1 MTRWVI
7 VVMSLCACGKVEKLR
22 QDAADDAAVPIDA
35 LVDAAPVDAA
45 PDAGPVDP
53 FVNGSFE
60 QNYDGWTLAEDSGN
74 PTVGFWGISPATTFA
89 AGTTVHDYHDNVD
102 GIPQCFM
109 VGMNVVQPTDGTLA
123 AFNAQNGPE
132 RHLLSQDVT
141 LPPTAKM
148 LTFSIAYSV
157 VSQQF
162 DTTSQFLAVEVRD
175 PASDAIL
182 GNLFITDPT
191 TAPPL
196 TLPMT
201 PMSAS
206 IEQYAGQ
213 TVRITVDVQA
223 HLNCLFT
230 VVDDFR
236 VTF

>member
-1 MTRWVI
+1 MTRWVLA
-7 VVMSLCACGKVEKLR
+7 VMSLCACGKVEKLH
-22 QDAADDAAVPIDA
+22 QDAAADAPPIQIDA
-35 LVDAAPVDAA
+35 TPDAA
-45 PDAGPVDP
+45 PDAPPVDP

-74 PTVGFWGISPATTFA
+74 PTIGFWGISPATTFA

-102 GIPQCFM
+102 GVPQCFM

-123 AFNAQNGPE
+123 AFNAQSAAE

-141 LPPTAKM
+141 LPAQAKM
-148 LTFSIAYSV
+148 LTFSLAYSTV
-157 VSQQF
+157 AQQF
-162 DTTSQFLAVEVRD
+162 DATNQFLAVEVRD
-175 PASDAIL
+175 PATDAIL
-182 GNLFITDPT
+182 GNLFITDPAT
-191 TAPPL
+191 TPPL
-196 TLPMT
+196 TLAMT
-201 PMSAS
+201 PMTAS
-206 IEQYAGQ
+206 LQPYAGQ